1 MSERSCVRLV
11 LLGPPGVGKGTQGRL
26 MARTFGIPQIGTGDI
41 FRNAVKERT
50 PMGSAAKAFMDA
62 GKLVPDDVTIGMVNE
77 RLARADAQ
85 NGFILD
91 GFPRTAQ
98 QATALDALMHDKHQH
113 LDAVIEIKVNASEV
127 LRRLTGRRLCAVC
140 QTPYHLE
147 SAPTRLPDVCDRCG
161 GPLVQR
167 RDDDEK
173 TVLARLEEY
182 QRKTAPLTE
191 YYGGVGL
198 LRVIDGNGDV
208 EVVLNRILTA
218 LGKTA
223 PLGKPA

>member
-1 MSERSCVRLV
+1 MNARTWRLV

-26 MARTFGIPQIGTGDI
+26 LSQAFGIPQIGTGDI

-50 PMGSAAKAFMDA
+50 PMGNAAKSYMDV
-62 GKLVPDDVTIGMVNE
+62 GKLVPDDVTIGLVEE
-77 RLARADAQ
+77 RLASGDTR

-98 QATALDALMHDKHQH
+98 QATALDAMVHRNGLR
-113 LDAVIEIKVNASEV
+113 LDAVIEITVDSAELV
-127 LRRLTGRRLCAVC
+127 RRLTGRRLCAVC

-147 SAPTRLPDVCDRCG
+147 SAPSRLPGVCDRCG

-167 RDDDEK
+167 LDDDEA
-173 TVLARLEEY
+173 TVRKRWDEY
-182 QRKTAPLTE
+182 QRKTAPLTD
-191 YYGGVGL
+191 YYRAAGL

-208 EVVLNRILTA
+208 DSVQSRIMVALKATVSPTA
-218 LGKTA
+218 
-223 PLGKPA
+223 